1 MPAPPAVLSVRNLC
15 VDARTP
21 EGRRRVLDDINID
34 LITGET
40 LCIAGESGS
49 GKSVTSLA
57 IMGLLP
63 KTSLQVASGSILLA
77 GRDLLPLPD
86 RAMRKLRGGEI
97 AMVFQEPMTSL
108 NPVMSVG
115 AQLTE
120 AIREHQQSDSAG
132 AEAIARRMLDAV
144 QISDPAR
151 RLKQFPHEL
160 SGGMRQ
166 RVMIA
171 MALSCQPKVL
181 IADEPTTA
189 LDVTVQA
196 QILTLMRELK
206 TEFGTSIILIT
217 HDMGVVAEMADR
229 VVIMQNGRMV
239 EAGSS
244 LDIFERPQQP
254 YTQQLLAAVPRLGAH
269 AGTDGPPA
277 VCAPGRIAPPALDRA
292 PVLNVTNLNVTYGSQ
307 AAWIFKGAPSAPAV
321 DGVSFD
327 ILPGQT
333 LGLVGESGSGKST
346 TGKAVLG
353 LIPYAG
359 DVVIDGRNI
368 GGLTQRDMRPV
379 RRSAQMIFQDPYAS
393 LDPRMAVGAAVA
405 EPMITHG
412 IGSKS
417 ERRDRVAEL
426 LRRVGLTADAATRYP
441 HEFSGGQRQRI
452 CIARALALEP
462 KLIVA
467 DESVAALDVSVR
479 ARVLDLLLELQETM
493 GIAYLFISHD
503 MAVIER
509 MSHKVAVMR
518 HGKIVESGTRRQVFE
533 TPQNDYTKA
542 LIAAVRCPT
551 RGYTGNRCGLLA
563 KSATRSRTNRA
574 RHSQTVVREPNPE
587 CADGPEAQLR
597 HFNQRCATLIS
608 DQRRVR

>member
-1 MPAPPAVLSVRNLC
+1 MTGPNSAAAPVLSVRNLC
-15 VDARTP
+15 LDARTP
-21 EGRRRVLDDINID
+21 EGRRRILDDINFD
-34 LITGET
+34 LTSGET

-63 KTSLQVASGSILLA
+63 KASLQVASGKILL
-77 GRDLLPLPD
+77 GDRDLLQLPD
-86 RAMRKLRGGEI
+86 RAMRKVRGGDI

-108 NPVMSVG
+108 NPVISVG
-115 AQLTE
+115 AQLSE
-120 AIREHQQSDSAG
+120 AIREHQGSDNAT
-132 AEAIARRMLDAV
+132 AETIAKQMLDAV
-144 QISDPAR
+144 QITDPAR

-171 MALSCQPKVL
+171 MALSCRPKVL

-196 QILTLMRELK
+196 QILKLMRELK
-206 TEFGTSIILIT
+206 QEFGASIILIT

-229 VVIMQNGRMV
+229 VVIMQDGRIV
-239 EAGSS
+239 EDGSA
-244 LDIFERPQQP
+244 LAVFGHPKEP
-254 YTQQLLAAVPRLGAH
+254 YTKQLLAAVPRLGAH
-269 AGTDGPPA
+269 AGTDTPPR
-277 VCAPGRIAPPALDRA
+277 VSETKIEILQRDRT
-292 PVLNVTNLNVTYGSQ
+292 PVLTVSNLNVTYGSQ
-307 AAWIFKGAPSAPAV
+307 AGWFFKAAASAPAV
-321 DGVSFD
+321 NDVSFD
-327 ILPGQT
+327 IRPGQT

-353 LIPYAG
+353 LIPFTG
-359 DVVIDGRNI
+359 DVVINGRNI
-368 GGLTQRDMRPV
+368 AGLSQREMQPV

-393 LDPRMAVGAAVA
+393 LDPRMAVGTAVA
-405 EPMITHG
+405 EPMVIHG
-412 IGSKS
+412 LGGKS
-417 ERRDRVAEL
+417 ERKDRVAEL
-426 LRRVGLTADAATRYP
+426 LHRVGLTPDAATRYP

-493 GIAYLFISHD
+493 GLAYLFISHD

-509 MSHKVAVMR
+509 MSHRVAVMR
-518 HGKIVESGTRRQVFE
+518 HGRIVEAGTRRQVFE
-533 TPQNDYTKA
+533 APQDPYTQA
-542 LIAAVRCPT
+542 LMAAVPIPDPT
-551 RGYTGNRCGLLA
+551 AHRRLA
-563 KSATRSRTNRA
+563 
-574 RHSQTVVREPNPE
+574 
-587 CADGPEAQLR
+587 
-597 HFNQRCATLIS
+597 
-608 DQRRVR
+608 